1 MHIAVLCDP
10 ASFHTQKWA
19 QGLQRNGAEVTVFS
33 FSDVQVEGVRCVKIE
48 PWGGKLT
55 FAAFLRSGKRLRAAL
70 DAHKIDVLNP
80 INITPY
86 GILAARS
93 GFRPIAAVSMG
104 ADILEYPPSRS
115 AAPNVA
121 WMQTDPPGL
130 LGRAANRLRHAW
142 FRRLVK
148 EGLDAASFVTG
159 DNLVLVHAVRDWFG
173 IAEDKLQ
180 LNRWGVEPPL
190 FEVSEADKESL
201 RAQFGIEPRQS
212 VVLSPRGMKPIY
224 QGELILEAFAQLL
237 EEGRSEKFIML
248 SAGYAI
254 SKAVSARAKDLSARF
269 PNFHY
274 EAGVIPR
281 ERVLQLWS
289 LVDAF
294 ISAPVYDGYSN
305 ALAEGRYAG
314 AVPLVN
320 AIPGNIEVV
329 KHEVHGL
336 IVDPFNHVQLT
347 VELRHCLDY
356 LDEMKQR
363 FAPVN
368 KSWIEENS
376 VMDVNMQRFLERCED
391 IR

>member
-19 QGLQRNGAEVTVFS
+19 QALQRNGAEVTVFS
-33 FSDVQVEGVRCVKIE
+33 FSDEKIEGVRCVKIK
-48 PWGGKLT
+48 PWGGRLT
-55 FAAFLRSGKRLRAAL
+55 FAAFRRSGPRLKQAL
-70 DAHKIDVLNP
+70 LKHKVDVLNP

-86 GILAARS
+86 GVWAARS
-93 GFRPIAAVSMG
+93 GFRPLAAVSMG
-104 ADILEYPPSRS
+104 ADILEYPPARS
-115 AAPNVA
+115 AAPDVA
-121 WMQTDPPGL
+121 WMQTDPPGFV
-130 LGRAANRLRHAW
+130 GKVANRFRHRY
-142 FRRLVK
+142 FRKLVK
-148 EGLDAASFVTG
+148 EALDVASFVTG

-190 FEVSEADKESL
+190 FEVSEAEKESL
-201 RAQFGIEPRQS
+201 RKQFEIEPGQP

-224 QGELILEAFAQLL
+224 QGELILDAFAKLL
-237 EEGRSEKFIML
+237 EEGRTEKFIML

-254 SKAVSARAKDLSARF
+254 SKAVRKRSAELSERF

-274 EAGVIPR
+274 EADVIPR

-289 LVDAF
+289 LVDTF

-314 AVPLVN
+314 AVALVN
-320 AIPGNIEVV
+320 AIPGNLEVV
-329 KHEVHGL
+329 EHDVHGL
-336 IVDPFNHVQLT
+336 VVDPFIANNLT
-347 VELRHCLDY
+347 VDLRYTLNN
-356 LDEMKQR
+356 LEALKAR

-368 KSWIEENS
+368 KTWIEANS
-376 VMDVNMQRFLERCED
+376 VMDVNIKRFLERCEELL
-391 IR
+391 